1 MLPKNILVPTDL
13 SEGAEEALDYA
24 CELATK
30 FGATIHLLNVIGIPT
45 LGVPELGIALTST
58 MIDSMVHDNQEALD
72 KLADAKC
79 ANATVGS
86 RLLRTG
92 DARDTI
98 LQVAKEI
105 GADLIVMGT
114 HGRRGVTRA
123 LLGSV
128 TELVVRSAPCPVLT
142 VRQPERE
149 FVIPDALAVLARA

>member
-24 CELATK
+24 CELAAQ
-30 FGATIHLLNVIGIPT
+30 FGATVHLLNVIGIPT

-58 MIDSMVHDNQEALD
+58 MIDSMVKDNQEALE
-72 KLADAKC
+72 KLGQSRRSC
-79 ANATVGS
+79 AHIGQV
-86 RLLRTG
+86 LLRTG

-98 LQVAKEI
+98 TSVAKEI
-105 GADLIVMGT
+105 GADLIVMST

-128 TELVVRSAPCPVLT
+128 TEAIVRSAPCPVLT
-142 VRQPERE
+142 IHPHT
-149 FVIPDALAVLARA
+149 ARHNDEKAA